1 MHHKIIG
8 LTGPTGAGKSTVARE
23 FEKFSVDVIDADK
36 IAHEV
41 ITVGTPCYNEV
52 IKNFDNILNEDRS
65 INRGALGSIVFHDRN
80 KLKLLEEITL
90 PYIIEEINNRIQ
102 IAKKINKPVLI
113 DAPTLIE
120 SGFFKKCDVI
130 IVVTA
135 NDLIRLER
143 IMNRDSIS
151 LEYAKKRLESQLANE
166 EYLKYANYVINTDNG
181 LYNIDKIIKEI
192 LK

>member
-41 ITVGTPCYNEV
+41 ISVGTPCYNEV
-52 IKNFDNILNEDRS
+52 IKNFKNIVNKDKS
-65 INRGALGSIVFHDRN
+65 INRSTLGSIVFSDKD
-80 KLKLLEEITL
+80 KLKLLENIIF
-90 PYIIEEINNRIQ
+90 PYIIEEIDKRIQ
-102 IAKKINKPVLI
+102 MAKKVNKPVLI

-120 SGFFKKCDVI
+120 SGFFKRCDVI

-143 IMNRDSIS
+143 IMNRDNIS

-166 EYLKYANYVINTDNG
+166 EYLKYAHYVINTDNG
-181 LYNIDKIIKEI
+181 LYNINKIIKEI